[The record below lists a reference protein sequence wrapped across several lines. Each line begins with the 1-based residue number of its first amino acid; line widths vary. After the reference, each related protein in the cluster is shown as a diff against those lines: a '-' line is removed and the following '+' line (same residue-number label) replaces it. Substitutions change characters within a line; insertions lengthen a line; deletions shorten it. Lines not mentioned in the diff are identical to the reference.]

1 MTAPNDR
8 NSIKWVA
15 IQLTLDGSQPEVRGA
30 VLDPDGVHAMPA
42 TRGFERHGALHARHE
57 PRQSSPPPYPETQ
70 RCPVLDGCPSM
81 VPARSTVDNIG
92 VAIRYRHQWVT
103 PLNAIYDFFGGG
115 NFGWDL
121 HATQHLPHGAQ
132 T

>member
-1 MTAPNDR
+1 
-8 NSIKWVA
+8 
-15 IQLTLDGSQPEVRGA
+15 
-30 VLDPDGVHAMPA
+30 
-42 TRGFERHGALHARHE
+42 
-57 PRQSSPPPYPETQ
+57 
-70 RCPVLDGCPSM
+70 M

-115 NFGWDL
+115 NFGWEF
-121 HATQHLPHGAQ
+121 TQRNIFRMEPV